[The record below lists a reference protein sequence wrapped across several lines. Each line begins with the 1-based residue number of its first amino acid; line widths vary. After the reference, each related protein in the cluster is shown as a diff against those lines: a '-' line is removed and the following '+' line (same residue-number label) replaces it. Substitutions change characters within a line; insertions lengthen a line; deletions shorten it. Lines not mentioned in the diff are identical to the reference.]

1 MSRLFHGAFVI
12 ARRDFA
18 ATVLSKAFIFF
29 LLGPLFP
36 LLLGGVFGS
45 IGARVA
51 TRTERPVVAVLW
63 SESDFERLSQARL
76 EMTQALSDP
85 AVVKIVRFPPERDLG
100 RQQEHLLAL
109 GRPPVRAVLSGS
121 LDKPH
126 LAGAVQGD
134 PALLAQIRLL
144 VANARSAQSMP
155 ALIPVTDIRAAT
167 GSLGND
173 RAVTAQ
179 IGQMLVFFLTLFLAG
194 MVMSQLIEEKS
205 NKIIEVIAAAV
216 PIDAMF
222 VGKLFA
228 MLAASILGII
238 VWIACGALFIQ
249 TIKQGG
255 IATLPVPAVGWPGFL
270 LLVVIYFAM
279 NYLLIGAIMLTI
291 GAQASTAREVQV
303 LAMPA
308 TFGQLLVFALA
319 ASAVGIPDS
328 MQAIAAAIFP
338 LSSPMVM
345 LARAA
350 QEPQWWPHLLAILW
364 QAVWVG
370 VILRF
375 AAQLFR
381 KTVLKSGPRTRWWKR
396 RSVA

>member
-1 MSRLFHGAFVI
+1 MIRFIRSSLVI
-12 ARRDFA
+12 ARRDFG

-51 TRTERPVVAVLW
+51 TQSERPVVAVVW
-63 SESDFERLSQARL
+63 NPGDFARLSQARA
-76 EMTQALSDP
+76 EMVQALSDP
-85 AVVKIVRFPPERDLG
+85 AVVNIVRFPPERDIAG
-100 RQQEHLLAL
+100 QQQRLLASEK
-109 GRPPVRAVLSGS
+109 PPVRAVLSGS
-121 LDKPH
+121 LNHPH
-126 LAGAVQGD
+126 LSGALQGD
-134 PALLAQIRLL
+134 PALLAQLRLL
-144 VANARSAQSMP
+144 VANARSAENLP
-155 ALIPVTDIRAAT
+155 VLIPVTDVRTAT
-167 GSLGND
+167 GALGND

-255 IATLPVPAVGWPGFL
+255 VATLPVPAVGWPGFL
-270 LLVVIYFAM
+270 VLVVVYFAM

-319 ASAVGIPDS
+319 ASAVGVPDS
-328 MQAIAAAIFP
+328 TKAIAAAMFP

-364 QAVWVG
+364 QGLWVG
-370 VILRF
+370 IILRF

-396 RSVA
+396 KSVA

>member
-1 MSRLFHGAFVI
+1 
-12 ARRDFA
+12 
-18 ATVLSKAFIFF
+18 
-29 LLGPLFP
+29 
-36 LLLGGVFGS
+36 
-45 IGARVA
+45 
-51 TRTERPVVAVLW
+51 
-63 SESDFERLSQARL
+63 
-76 EMTQALSDP
+76 
-85 AVVKIVRFPPERDLG
+85 
-100 RQQEHLLAL
+100 
-109 GRPPVRAVLSGS
+109 
-121 LDKPH
+121 
-126 LAGAVQGD
+126 
-134 PALLAQIRLL
+134 
-144 VANARSAQSMP
+144 
-155 ALIPVTDIRAAT
+155 
-167 GSLGND
+167 
-173 RAVTAQ
+173 
-179 IGQMLVFFLTLFLAG
+179 MLVFFLTLFLAG

-328 MQAIAAAIFP
+328 TQAIAAAIFP